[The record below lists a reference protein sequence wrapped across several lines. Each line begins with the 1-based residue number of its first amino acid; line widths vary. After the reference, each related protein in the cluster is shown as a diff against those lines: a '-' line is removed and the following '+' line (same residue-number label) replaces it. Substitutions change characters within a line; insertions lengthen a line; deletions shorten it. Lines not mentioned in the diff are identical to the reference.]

1 MEPSGIRTPP
11 AFTKSIQRFPSAGG
25 LALRSESEQ
34 PAIEAAFPNEPKLRQ
49 HDASMVSVWF
59 KGPRPYQ
66 RILPKGQMWC
76 STACQSWQY
85 FRIARPDFYQR
96 RAVRIAE

>member
-34 PAIEAAFPNEPKLRQ
+34 PAIEAAFPNEPKVAPARRFNGVGLVQR
-49 HDASMVSVWF
+49 ASAMSANSP
-59 KGPRPYQ
+59 KRPNVVFY
-66 RILPKGQMWC
+66 RMPKLAIFPDC
-76 STACQSWQY
+76 ST
-85 FRIARPDFYQR
+85 
-96 RAVRIAE
+96 